1 MVGNGSFVDDLAR
14 AVEDADG
21 MLLVPE
27 VEADGDGWEF
37 RFHGDEKVSQGSSP
51 AVSCLLI

>member
-1 MVGNGSFVDDLAR
+1 MIGDGSLFDDLAR

-27 VEADGDGWEF
+27 VEADGDGREF
-37 RFHGDEKVSQGSSP
+37 RFHGDEKISQGANP
-51 AVSCLLI
+51 AASCLLI